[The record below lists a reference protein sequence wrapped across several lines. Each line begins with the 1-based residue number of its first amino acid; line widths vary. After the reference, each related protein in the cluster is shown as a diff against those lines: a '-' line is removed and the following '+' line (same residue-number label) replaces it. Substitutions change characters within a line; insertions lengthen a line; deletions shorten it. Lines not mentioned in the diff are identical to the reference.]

1 MDKENVVYIHNGI
14 SFSHKILSF
23 ATIWMRLKDML
34 SEISQTE
41 KDKYCMISLT
51 CRIQGKRRK
60 KKTPH
65 RKKYQICG
73 FQRWRGRGGGNGGR
87 HKRYTFPGI
96 R

>member
-1 MDKENVVYIHNGI
+1 MDKENVMYIHNGI

-60 KKTPH
+60 KKKH
-65 RKKYQICG
+65 LIEKNIR
-73 FQRWRGRGGGNGGR
+73 FVVSRGGEEEEGEMEEDTKG
-87 HKRYTFPGI
+87 TLSQV
-96 R
+96 